1 MHKILIRNNYKPLV
15 GKIKINGS
23 KNAVLPIMAASL
35 LSSSPVILHNVP
47 DLIDVHL
54 MSKLLESL
62 GAEVTLCTI
71 KIIKRTIL

>member
-35 LSSSPVILHNVP
+35 LSSSSVILHNVP

-62 GAEVTLCTI
+62 GAEVNFMHN